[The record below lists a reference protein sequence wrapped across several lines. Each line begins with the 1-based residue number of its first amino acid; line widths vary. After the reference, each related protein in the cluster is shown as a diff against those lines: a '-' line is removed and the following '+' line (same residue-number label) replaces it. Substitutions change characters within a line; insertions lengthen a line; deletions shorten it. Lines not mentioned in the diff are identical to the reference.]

1 MLKKFSEHLTQG
13 SLSTALAINLSQ
25 AFPSYI
31 GYPAAKVIASALSNR
46 FLSPIVKAVHLNQ
59 WVAHDQKPGHRELI
73 RLVNQVFLNQARAL
87 YTFYHY
93 LDRPE
98 HLKKLVRVTE
108 KMQYLIDTANR
119 GKQGTLMLIPHLS
132 GFDIGGLLLART
144 SFKYLT
150 LSYPNPPH
158 GYEWQNQIRNER
170 GEEVMPMS
178 FQSTQFARERL
189 QAGGTVLTGID
200 RPYPGTGYFPQFF
213 GRPADLPVAYVK
225 LALRARARVF
235 VVAFQTLADHTYEID
250 ASDQIDL
257 QLQSDPRQEIIDNAG
272 RILAV
277 AETFIRRNPATW
289 AMFYPVW
296 PELAKAVP

>member
-1 MLKKFSEHLTQG
+1 MLKKISEHFTQG
-13 SLSTALAINLSQ
+13 SLTTALAMNLSQ
-25 AFPSYI
+25 AFPSSI
-31 GYPAAKVIASALSNR
+31 GYPAAKVIATALTSR
-46 FLSPIVKAVHLNQ
+46 FFSPMVKAVRLNQ
-59 WVAHDQKPGHRELI
+59 WVAHDQKPSHRELT
-73 RLVNQVFLNQARAL
+73 RLVNQVFVNQSRSL

-98 HLKKLVRVTE
+98 HLAKLVKISD
-108 KMQYLIDTANR
+108 KMQHLIDTANR

-144 SFKYLT
+144 NFKYLT

-178 FQSTQFARERL
+178 FQSTQLARERL
-189 QAGGTVLTGID
+189 QTGGTVLTGID
-200 RPYPGTGYFPQFF
+200 RPYPGTGYFPTFF
-213 GRPADLPVAYVK
+213 GRPADLPVAYAK
-225 LALRARARVF
+225 LALKTGARVF
-235 VVAFQTLADHTYEID
+235 VVAFQTLADCTYLID
-250 ASDQIDL
+250 ASEQIDL
-257 QLQSDPRQEIIDNAG
+257 EHEQDSHLELTHNAS
-272 RILAV
+272 RVLAV
-277 AETFIRRNPATW
+277 AETFIRRDPTSW